1 MMNVDRDERDMAER
15 LFGMLC
21 DRTVG
26 CEVSGDFTLPDGQP
40 EIRRLLAVNER
51 VLPPAKYVSS
61 SGVEC
66 NGTVD
71 YSVLYVGTDGG
82 LWSASFSSEYELEAT
97 AEEIAADMSCGVD
110 TVTGVWSEGVVTRVI
125 SPKRVSV
132 RSSAAAI
139 AMATTFLVVFQFG
152 RSTFADLVAVWL

>member
-82 LWSASFSSEYELEAT
+82 LLV
-97 AEEIAADMSCGVD
+97 SCGC
-110 TVTGVWSEGVVTRVI
+110 G
-125 SPKRVSV
+125 
-132 RSSAAAI
+132 
-139 AMATTFLVVFQFG
+139 FG
-152 RSTFADLVAVWL
+152 FGSTIWGIGQICGDDWRTCGDIGGIMNGC